1 MARESDKLTDV
12 VIRQAK
18 AEQKTYRKSDGKGLY
33 IEIRPTGSKYWR
45 LAYRFTGKQK
55 TLALGVYPEVGL
67 SEARD
72 ERDSARKLL
81 RKGVDPLF
89 DRQRRNAEQKAA
101 SDNSFETIAREWHEV
116 RKGEWNT
123 RHAGRTLK
131 WMETDLFP
139 AIGKRP
145 ISEIKPAELLAVIKK
160 IERRDALDVAKR
172 QRARC
177 STIFQYAIQTSRA
190 TYNPAADLVGVV
202 KSVKVI
208 PRLAMSQKEL
218 GPFLR
223 ELDAFDRIKPVTK
236 LGLQLLVITFV
247 RPGEMRGALWEEFD
261 LDATE
266 WRIPAERMKMGTEH
280 IVPLSTQA
288 LAILEKL
295 KPLTGRSDYLFPSDR
310 SREKPMS
317 ENAFS
322 YAMKRMGYQGK
333 ATPHGFR
340 ATASTIL
347 NESGFKPDVIERQ
360 LAHLERNKVRAAY
373 HRSAYLEDRRKMMN
387 WWSDFLEGIKSGA
400 DVVPL
405 QSKRKTVIE

>member
-1 MARESDKLTDV
+1 MGQVSGKLTDI

-18 AEQKTYRKSDGKGLY
+18 KEKATYRKSDGKGLY
-33 IEIRPTGSKYWR
+33 IEIRPNGSKYWR
-45 LAYRFTGKQK
+45 MAYRFNGKQK
-55 TLALGVYPEVGL
+55 TLALGVYPDVGL
-67 SEARD
+67 SEARSGCTD
-72 ERDSARKLL
+72 ARKLL
-81 RKGVDPLF
+81 RKSIDPVYEKHKLE
-89 DRQRRNAEQKAA
+89 AERKAA
-101 SDNSFETIAREWHEV
+101 CENSFEAIAREWHEV
-116 RKGEWNT
+116 RKGGWSA
-123 RHAGRTLK
+123 RHAEKILK
-131 WMETDLFP
+131 WMEADLFP
-139 AIGKRP
+139 DIGKRP

-160 IERRDALDVAKR
+160 IERRNALDVAKR

-202 KSVKVI
+202 RSAKVT
-208 PRLAMSQKEL
+208 PRLAMSQKGL

-223 ELDAFDRIKPVTK
+223 ELDSFDRIKPVTK
-236 LGLQLLVITFV
+236 LGLKLLVLTFV

-261 LDATE
+261 LDAKE
-266 WRIPAERMKMGTEH
+266 WRIPAERMKMGAEH
-280 IVPLSTQA
+280 IVPLSPQA
-288 LAILEKL
+288 LAILEEL
-295 KPLTGRSDYLFPSDR
+295 NFLTVKSQYLFPSGFR
-310 SREKPMS
+310 GSEKPMS

-387 WWSDFLEGIKSGA
+387 WWSDFLDGIKAGA

-405 QSKRKTVIE
+405 NSKSN